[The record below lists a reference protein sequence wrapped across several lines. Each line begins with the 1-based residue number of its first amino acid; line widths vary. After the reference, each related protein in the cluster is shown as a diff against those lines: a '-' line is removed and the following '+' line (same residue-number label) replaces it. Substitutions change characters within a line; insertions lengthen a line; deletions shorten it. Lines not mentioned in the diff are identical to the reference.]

1 MNFIRIEG
9 DLVNLDAVARIR
21 PVVRTGDRKPCG
33 VELEF
38 RNRDCLPA
46 QYFKTTMDDIEKSI
60 EAVKKCGK
68 NFAD

>member
-21 PVVRTGDRKPCG
+21 PVVRTGDWKPCG

-38 RNRDCLPA
+38 RDGDCLPA
-46 QYFKTTMDDIEKSI
+46 QYFKTAIADIEKSI

>member
-9 DLVNLDAVARIR
+9 DLVNLDTVARIR
-21 PVVRTGDRKPCG
+21 PVVRTGDKKPCG